1 MSLQRQ
7 PDHSLSSSV
16 APASQPQPVDATSF
30 LPRVEPGRIVGMFLR
45 RAWLLAL
52 GLVIALG
59 GAALYVKKASRIY
72 EAKGSVYISAK
83 SPRILESGGVAPEET
98 KDLEQMRSVE
108 QALIASTLLDHVIE
122 AEKLVEDRTFNVDAI
137 SQQQLIGVLAKKVK
151 VELRR
156 GTRLI
161 DISVQDTAPARA
173 KRLVE
178 SLVSQYERWSA
189 DRQGGL
195 TRQLA
200 DSMRG
205 EEEALRTRMERSER
219 TLQEFREAHPVPGIT
234 GRNGPVGDDLGR
246 LEVELS
252 RVKAERLR
260 LESELTALREFN
272 PDKPESAS
280 SLATGERAASINGLV
295 RAVQQKENEFARVKE
310 RYLEKHPS
318 YKEIASELKG
328 LKRNLEE
335 AARAA
340 VDATEKNQLVAKDNE
355 AKLIVEVDRTRAE
368 VIANEGLRAR
378 FEALE
383 REAIAD
389 RNTHE
394 TVAARLREISI
405 GASIPGL
412 VLRWEDTPMIPERPV
427 KPNKALAL
435 GLASFAGLFFG
446 LVMAVGL
453 ELADGRIRDS
463 AAASRATGTP
473 LLATVTAM
481 ADGGTSDL
489 VLLSQPGSETSEGFR
504 RLRAALSSAP
514 GQNGPRTVLFTSAK
528 SGEGRSFCAMNHAAS
543 LAMQGMRTLLLDA
556 DMRRPGLSRQH
567 LQSQD
572 GRIGLSDYLNGSAEP
587 AKACHPTTLPNLYLL
602 SSGNMQANA
611 AELLSGTRFPA
622 LLEEA
627 HRWFDCVVI
636 DSPPVLST
644 SDALAV
650 ARYAD
655 RVCLV
660 VRERASERR
669 ELRRAAE
676 LIRTSGGILAGF
688 VWNEAPHKSRS
699 DSDSGPSM
707 PVVRPVLKG
716 VADEIVLPARRP
728 HSPLQNT
735 PA

>member
-1 MSLQRQ
+1 M
-7 PDHSLSSSV
+7 
-16 APASQPQPVDATSF
+16 
-30 LPRVEPGRIVGMFLR
+30 
-45 RAWLLAL
+45 
-52 GLVIALG
+52 
-59 GAALYVKKASRIY
+59 
-72 EAKGSVYISAK
+72 
-83 SPRILESGGVAPEET
+83 
-98 KDLEQMRSVE
+98 
-108 QALIASTLLDHVIE
+108 
-122 AEKLVEDRTFNVDAI
+122 
-137 SQQQLIGVLAKKVK
+137 
-151 VELRR
+151 
-156 GTRLI
+156 
-161 DISVQDTAPARA
+161 
-173 KRLVE
+173 
-178 SLVSQYERWSA
+178 
-189 DRQGGL
+189 
-195 TRQLA
+195 
-200 DSMRG
+200 
-205 EEEALRTRMERSER
+205 
-219 TLQEFREAHPVPGIT
+219 
-234 GRNGPVGDDLGR
+234 
-246 LEVELS
+246 
-252 RVKAERLR
+252 
-260 LESELTALREFN
+260 
-272 PDKPESAS
+272 
-280 SLATGERAASINGLV
+280 
-295 RAVQQKENEFARVKE
+295 
-310 RYLEKHPS
+310 
-318 YKEIASELKG
+318 ASELKG

-340 VDATEKNQLVAKDNE
+340 VDATGKNQQVAKDNE
-355 AKLIVEVDRTRAE
+355 AKLVVEVERTRSE

-394 TVAARLREISI
+394 AVAARLREISV

-427 KPNKALAL
+427 KPNKAVVL
-435 GLASFAGLFFG
+435 GLASFMGLFFG
-446 LVMAVGL
+446 LILAVGC

-473 LLATVTAM
+473 LLAVVTAM

-514 GQNGPRTVLFTSAK
+514 GQTGPRTILFTSAK

-567 LQSQD
+567 LQSQE
-572 GRIGLSDYLNGSAEP
+572 GRIGLSDYLDGSAEP

-644 SDALAV
+644 SDALAI

-669 ELRRAAE
+669 ELRRAAD

-699 DSDSGPSM
+699 DSDTGPSM

-716 VADEIVLPARRP
+716 MADEIVLPARRP
-728 HSPLQNT
+728 HSPLQNM

>member
-7 PDHSLSSSV
+7 PDHSLSSAI
-16 APASQPQPVDATSF
+16 APASPPQPADATSF
-30 LPRVEPGRIVGMFLR
+30 LPRVEPGRILGMFIR
-45 RAWLLAL
+45 RAWLLVLCLFISL
-52 GLVIALG
+52 GSAVVYL
-59 GAALYVKKASRIY
+59 KKAARIY

-83 SPRILESGGVAPEET
+83 SPRILENGGVAPEET

-108 QALIASTLLDHVIE
+108 QGLGSLTLLDHVIVQ
-122 AEKLVEDRTFNVDAI
+122 EKLVEDRTFNVDAV
-137 SQQQLIGVLAKKVK
+137 SRQQLISVLAEKVK

-161 DISVQDTAPARA
+161 DISVQDTDPVRA

-178 SLVSQYERWSA
+178 SLVSQYEHWSA

-205 EEEALRTRMERSER
+205 EEENLRKRMERSER
-219 TLQEFREAHPVPGIT
+219 ALQEFREAHPIPGIT
-234 GRNGPVGDDLGR
+234 GRNGTVGEDLGR

-260 LESELTALREFN
+260 LESELTALREFD
-272 PDKPESAS
+272 PEKPESAS
-280 SLATGERAASINGLV
+280 SLATGDRAASINGLV

-340 VDATEKNQLVAKDNE
+340 VEATEKSRLVAADNE
-355 AKLIVEVDRTRAE
+355 AKLTGEVERARAG

-378 FEALE
+378 FETLE
-383 REAIAD
+383 REAVAD

-394 TVAARLREISI
+394 AVASRLREISI
-405 GASIPGL
+405 GASLPAL
-412 VLRWEDTPMIPERPV
+412 VLRWEDTPMVPELPV
-427 KPNKALAL
+427 KPNKAVILV
-435 GLASFAGLFFG
+435 LASLGGLFFG

-473 LLATVTAM
+473 LLAVVSAM
-481 ADGGTSDL
+481 ADGGVNDL

-504 RLRAALSSAP
+504 RLRAALSPAP
-514 GQNGPRTVLFTSAK
+514 GRSGPRTILFTSAK

-556 DMRRPGLSRQH
+556 DMRRPGLSREH
-567 LQSQD
+567 LQSRE
-572 GRIGLSDYLNGSAEP
+572 GRIGLSDYLAGSAEP

-602 SSGNMQANA
+602 SSGDMQANA
-611 AELLSGTRFPA
+611 AELLSGTRFPS

-644 SDALAV
+644 SDALAI

-669 ELRRAAE
+669 ELRRASE

-688 VWNEAPHKSRS
+688 VWNEAPLKSRS
-699 DSDSGPSM
+699 DADTGPSM
-707 PVVRPVLKG
+707 PVVRPVLKN
-716 VADEIVLPARRP
+716 VAEEIVLPARRP
-728 HSPLQNT
+728 QNPLKIM